1 MIYDAPVFRPLGDR
15 YLGVEFG
22 DEANLLLNFRV
33 LALAAALAEDPIEG
47 VIEVIPSLRE
57 LGLVFDWE
65 RTSHARLEA
74 AIRPLLPRTSRPAK
88 LPSRLVRLPVWYDD
102 PWSAE
107 VARRFNVEKNIDFI
121 ARHNNMTVEDV
132 VRVHT
137 SSDYWVVCVGFTPGC
152 YFSRVLDPANW
163 LTAPKYKTPR
173 SYTPAR
179 MLALAGFSTGAY
191 PVASPGG
198 YQLLGRLAVNI
209 YEPVPRNKA
218 FPEDGVLLKAGDRLR
233 YQAVGPL
240 EYDEIWDAVQRG
252 TYDYDIREEVF
263 DVTAYLKT
271 YGSAGTASADR

>member
-1 MIYDAPVFRPLGDR
+1 MIYDEPVFRPLGDR
-15 YLGVEFG
+15 YLAVEFG
-22 DEANLLLNFRV
+22 DEANLALNFRV
-33 LALAAALAEDPIEG
+33 LALADALTRHPIAG
-47 VIEVIPSLRE
+47 IIEIIPSLRE

-65 RTSHARLEA
+65 RTSHAKLEA
-74 AIRPLLPRTSRPAK
+74 AIQPLLTQSLTPAT
-88 LPSRLVRLPVWYDD
+88 LPSRVVRLPVWYDD

-121 ARHNNMTVEDV
+121 AKVNQVTVDDV
-132 VRVHT
+132 VRIHT
-137 SSDYWVVCVGFTPGC
+137 GSDYWVVCVGFTPGGF
-152 YFSRVLDPANW
+152 FSRVLDPAMW

-209 YEPVPRNKA
+209 YEPVPRNHA

-233 YQAVGPL
+233 FYAVSAL
-240 EYDEIWDAVQRG
+240 DYDDIWDATQRG
-252 TYDYDIREEVF
+252 VYDYEIKDEVF
-263 DVTAYLKT
+263 DVAAYLK
-271 YGSAGTASADR
+271 AMVPRQAAP

>member
-1 MIYDAPVFRPLGDR
+1 MIYDDPLFRALGDR
-15 YLGVEFG
+15 YLGIEFG

-33 LALAAALAEDPIEG
+33 LALADALAQDPIEG
-47 VIEVIPSLRE
+47 VIEIIPSLRE

-65 RTSHARLEA
+65 RTSHAKLEA
-74 AIRPLLPRTSRPAK
+74 AIRPLLDQTRQPAS

-102 PWSAE
+102 PWGAE
-107 VARRFNVEKNIDFI
+107 VARRFEVEKNIDFI
-121 ARHNNMTVEDV
+121 ARTNDMTIEDV
-132 VRVHT
+132 VRIHT

-152 YFSRVLDPANW
+152 FFSRVLDPAKW

-209 YEPVPRNKA
+209 YEPVPRNSA
-218 FPEDGVLLKAGDRLR
+218 FPEDGVLLRAGDRLR
-233 YQAVGPL
+233 FHSVNAL

-252 TYDYDIREEVF
+252 TYDYDITEEVF
-263 DVTAYLKT
+263 DVTGYLNEFGAT
-271 YGSAGTASADR
+271 SPSETGD

>member
-1 MIYDAPVFRPLGDR
+1 MIYDEPVFRPLGDR

-22 DEANLLLNFRV
+22 DEANLALNFRV
-33 LALAAALAEDPIEG
+33 LALAEALAHDPIDG
-47 VIEVIPSLRE
+47 IIEIIPSLRE

-65 RTSHARLEA
+65 RTSHAKLEA
-74 AIRPLLPRTSRPAK
+74 AIRPLLSRSMEPAT
-88 LPSRLVRLPVWYDD
+88 LPSRFVRLPVWYDD
-102 PWSAE
+102 PWGAE

-121 ARHNNMTVEDV
+121 ARSNNVTAEDV
-132 VRVHT
+132 VRIHT

-152 YFSRVLDPANW
+152 FFSRVLDPSKW

-209 YEPVPRNKA
+209 YEAMPRNRA
-218 FPEDGVLLKAGDRLR
+218 FPEDGVLLQAGDRLR
-233 YQAVGPL
+233 FYAVNAL
-240 EYDEIWDAVQRG
+240 EYDDIWDAVQRG
-252 TYDYDIREEVF
+252 VYDYDIREEVF
-263 DVTAYLKT
+263 DVAAYLKA
-271 YGSAGTASADR
+271 YGAAPIAATDD